1 MAELI
6 AKQEEKKRKINIDD
20 DSPFYVDIRTSLND
34 TGSGFCLAKWTQVT
48 MHLQLGHTH
57 SCHHPKTHQIPLR
70 ELKRNPTALHNTMY
84 KKRRRKEMLE
94 GQRPEE
100 CDYCWNVEDS
110 SNRFSDRTFK
120 SAENWS
126 YPYMDEIKQ
135 LGWRDD
141 YNPKYVEVSFS
152 NACNFKC
159 SYCGPA
165 FSTKWMEESEKYG
178 AYPTTDAFNDLTY
191 LKQEG
196 KMPMPVTKANPY
208 VDAFW
213 NWWPNLYE
221 DLHTFRITG
230 GEPLMSQDT
239 WKVLDY
245 IIEHPNPNKKLN
257 LAINSNLGVPDKLVD
272 RFIEKVSKICEQDRV
287 KEFVIFTS
295 VDSWGAQAEYIRNG
309 LEFNRFWDNCH
320 KVLEKCPKVILTYMV
335 TYNALSVP
343 NYDKLIRGVYDLKT
357 QYGSD
362 DRYWNSATFLDT
374 SYLRHPTHQT
384 VQVLEPHWAEK
395 IYQDAQLVDFL
406 GVPLFE
412 KEYIGYSDVEIQ
424 KLKRTFDWMK
434 SPIPEKQLETQR
446 RNFGYYFRAHDERRG
461 TDFCATFPELEE
473 FYRKCL
479 EIKI

>member
-152 NACNFKC
+152 NTCNFKC

-309 LEFNRFWDNCH
+309 LVFNIDTSKSSSYAGLGNTIYD
-320 KVLEKCPKVILTYMV
+320 LSGAGNTGAVINGPVFSGLNGGSLVFDGIEEYID
-335 TYNALSVP
+335 VP
-343 NYDKLIRGVYDLKT
+343 SISTITGDFTIGGASGYQFPGSAGTSSQIRGVYRPASGD
-357 QYGSD
+357 G
-362 DRYWNSATFLDT
+362 
-374 SYLRHPTHQT
+374 
-384 VQVLEPHWAEK
+384 
-395 IYQDAQLVDFL
+395 DAA
-406 GVPLFE
+406 
-412 KEYIGYSDVEIQ
+412 
-424 KLKRTFDWMK
+424 
-434 SPIPEKQLETQR
+434 LETTLIASTGNSTAFGDLNTGR
-446 RNFGYYFRAHDERRG
+446 RVYGALSDSHG
-461 TDFCATFPELEE
+461 GLG
-473 FYRKCL
+473 
-479 EIKI
+479 

>member
-100 CDYCWNVEDS
+100 CDYCCNVEDS

-165 FSTKWMEESEKYG
+165 FSTQWMVEAEKYG
-178 AYPTTDAFNDLTY
+178 AYPTTDGFNDIEY

-196 KMPMPVTKANPY
+196 KMPMPVTQANPY

-213 NWWPNLYE
+213 NWWPNLYT

-245 IIEHPNPNKKLN
+245 ILEHPNPNKNLN

-272 RFIEKVSKICEQDRV
+272 RFIEKVQKICEEDRV

-374 SYLRHPTHQT
+374 SYLRHPKHQT
-384 VQVLEPHWAEK
+384 VQVLEPHWADK
-395 IYQDAQLVDFL
+395 IYADAQLVDFL

>member
-20 DSPFYVDIRTSLND
+20 DSPFYVDIRTSLNE
-34 TGSGFCLAKWTQVT
+34 TGTGFCLAKWTQVT

-165 FSTKWMEESEKYG
+165 FSTQWMVEAEKYG
-178 AYPTTDAFNDLTY
+178 AYPTTDGFNDIEY

-196 KMPMPVTKANPY
+196 KMPMSVTQPNPY

-245 IIEHPNPNKKLN
+245 ILEHPNPNKNLN

-272 RFIEKVSKICEQDRV
+272 RFIEKVSKICDEGRV

-374 SYLRHPTHQT
+374 SYLRHPKHQT
-384 VQVLEPHWAEK
+384 VQVLEPHWADK
-395 IYQDAQLVDFL
+395 IYADAQLVDFL

-434 SPIPEKQLETQR
+434 SPIPENQLESQR

>member
-34 TGSGFCLAKWTQVT
+34 TGSGFCLAKLTQVT

-165 FSTKWMEESEKYG
+165 FSTQWMVEAEKYG
-178 AYPTTDAFNDLTY
+178 AYPTTDGFNDVEY

-196 KMPMPVTKANPY
+196 KMPMPVTQANPY

-213 NWWPNLYE
+213 NWWPNLYT

-245 IIEHPNPNKKLN
+245 ILEHPNPNKNLN

-272 RFIEKVSKICEQDRV
+272 RFIEKVQKICEEDRV

-374 SYLRHPTHQT
+374 SYLRHPKHQT
-384 VQVLEPHWAEK
+384 VQVLEPHWADK
-395 IYQDAQLVDFL
+395 IYADAQLVDFL

>member
-34 TGSGFCLAKWTQVT
+34 QGAGFCLAKWTQVT

-94 GQRPEE
+94 GQRPDE

-257 LAINSNLGVPDKLVD
+257 LAINSNLGVVDKLVD
-272 RFIEKVSKICEQDRV
+272 RFIEKVQKICEEDRV

-295 VDSWGAQAEYIRNG
+295 VDSWGEQAEYIRNG

-343 NYDKLIRGVYDLKT
+343 NYDKLIRGVYNLKT
-357 QYGSD
+357 EYGSD

-384 VQVLEPHWAEK
+384 VQVLEPHWADK
-395 IYQDAQLVDFL
+395 IYADAQLVDFL

-424 KLKRTFDWMK
+424 KLKRTYDWMK
-434 SPIPEKQLETQR
+434 SPIDEKRLETQR
-446 RNFGYYFRAHDERRG
+446 RNFGYFFRAHDERRG

>member
-20 DSPFYVDIRTSLND
+20 DSPFYVDIRTSLNEIG
-34 TGSGFCLAKWTQVT
+34 TGFCLAKWTQVT

-94 GQRPEE
+94 GKQPEE

-165 FSTKWMEESEKYG
+165 FSTQWMVEAEKYG
-178 AYPTTDAFNDLTY
+178 AYPTTDGFNDIEY

-196 KMPMPVTKANPY
+196 KMPMPVTQANPY

-245 IIEHPNPNKKLN
+245 ILEHPNPNKNLN

-272 RFIEKVSKICEQDRV
+272 RFIEKVSKICDEGRV

-374 SYLRHPTHQT
+374 SYLRHPKHQT
-384 VQVLEPHWAEK
+384 VQVLEPHWADK
-395 IYQDAQLVDFL
+395 IYADAQLVDFL

-434 SPIPEKQLETQR
+434 SPIPENQLETQR

>member
-165 FSTKWMEESEKYG
+165 FSTQWMVEAEKYG
-178 AYPTTDAFNDLTY
+178 AYPTTDGFNDIEY
-191 LKQEG
+191 LKLEG
-196 KMPMPVTKANPY
+196 KMPMPVTQANPY

-213 NWWPNLYE
+213 NWWPNLYT

-245 IIEHPNPNKKLN
+245 ILEHPNPNKNLN

-272 RFIEKVSKICEQDRV
+272 RFIEKVQKICEEDRV

-374 SYLRHPTHQT
+374 SYLRHPKHQT
-384 VQVLEPHWAEK
+384 VQVLEPHWADK
-395 IYQDAQLVDFL
+395 IYADAQLVDFL

>member
-1 MAELI
+1 MADLI

-20 DSPFYVDIRTSLND
+20 DSPFYVDIRKSLND
-34 TGSGFCLAKWTQVT
+34 QGPGFCLAKWTQVT

-57 SCHHPKTHQIPLR
+57 SCHHPKTHQVPLR

-94 GQRPEE
+94 GQRPDE

-126 YPYMDEIKQ
+126 YPYMDEIKS

-165 FSTKWMEESEKYG
+165 FSTKWMEEAEKFG
-178 AYPTTDAFNDLTY
+178 AYPTTDGFNDLTY

-196 KMPMPVTKANPY
+196 KMPMPVTQTNPY

-213 NWWPNLYE
+213 RWWPDLYR

-239 WKVLDY
+239 WKVLDF
-245 IIEHPNPNKKLN
+245 ILEQENPNRELN
-257 LAINSNLGVPDKLVD
+257 LAINSNLGVPDKLID
-272 RFIEKVSKICEQDRV
+272 RFIEKVARICDEGRV

-295 VDSWGAQAEYIRNG
+295 VDTWGKQAEYIRNG

-320 KVLEKCPKVILTYMV
+320 KVLEKIPQVILTYMV

-357 QYGSD
+357 TYGSD

-384 VQVLEPHWAEK
+384 VQVLEPHWADK
-395 IYQDAQLVDFL
+395 IYADAQLVDFL

-434 SPIPEKQLETQR
+434 SPVAEEQLKKQR
-446 RNFGYYFRAHDERRG
+446 YNFGRYFRAHDERRG